1 VFVSAAVPQTFEQ
14 RVLAAVLAAGVN
26 AFASHETAAQLWE
39 LPLPSPAELEVTTI
53 LERRPRTSG
62 VRVHRSGL
70 LVERDLTELGG
81 IPLTVPERTIVDLSS
96 RLAAGQLGRM
106 IDDALR
112 RRITSLSR
120 IVATA
125 ARLPRAPGRS
135 PKKLQAV
142 LDRRL
147 PGVEERESVLEDF
160 VFDALRRFG
169 LPLPVCQ
176 YEIVVGGKRRRID
189 LCYPDDRLALEALG
203 FAWHAFRSPW
213 DSTVLRGN
221 ELQLAQFRVLQF
233 TSAFTDRLI
242 AKQVAEAL
250 GRELVDDDGPDLT
263 FETWLAERRDDE

>member
-1 VFVSAAVPQTFEQ
+1 M
-14 RVLAAVLAAGVN
+14 
-26 AFASHETAAQLWE
+26 
-39 LPLPSPAELEVTTI
+39 
-53 LERRPRTSG
+53 
-62 VRVHRSGL
+62 HRSGL
-70 LVERDLTELGG
+70 LIERDLTELGG

-96 RLAAGQLGRM
+96 RLTPKLLGRL

-120 IVATA
+120 IVGTA

-142 LDRRL
+142 LDRRV
-147 PGVEERESVLEDF
+147 PGVEDRESKLEDF

-176 YEIVVGGKRRRID
+176 HKIVVDGTPRRID
-189 LCYPDDRLALEALG
+189 LCYPDDWLALEALG
-203 FAWHAFRSPW
+203 FDWHGWRSQW
-213 DSTVLRGN
+213 DDTILRGN
-221 ELQLAQFRVLQF
+221 ELLLAGFRVLQF

-250 GRELVDDDGPDLT
+250 GRELVDDDGPDAT
-263 FETWLAERRDDE
+263 FEQWLEHH